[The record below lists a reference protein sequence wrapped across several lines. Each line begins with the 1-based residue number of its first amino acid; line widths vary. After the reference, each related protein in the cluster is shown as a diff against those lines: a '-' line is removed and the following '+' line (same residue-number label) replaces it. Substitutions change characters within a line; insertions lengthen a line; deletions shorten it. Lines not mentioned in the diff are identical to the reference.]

1 MCSIGIDIG
10 KTNIKLVALD
20 RAGGVIGR
28 EEIPTPD
35 DARVVD
41 AVRDLAQRYRDTLN
55 NDSVSLGLS
64 APGLASPDL
73 HMIADLPGGQPAIQG
88 IGWTEALGW
97 PSKVPVLND
106 ANAALYA
113 EAQSGAAAGYRHV
126 FMLTLGTGVG
136 GAVMIDGN
144 LLHGHTGKAGHLG
157 HISIHPDWTKSILG
171 MPGSLE
177 YAFGDWS
184 ISERTGGRFDST
196 KHLVGAH
203 LKGDAEATRCW
214 QEAINHLA
222 RGIASL
228 TNVLDPEIIV
238 IGGGITRAGDA
249 LFEPLRR
256 EVAMLEWCP
265 TGGHV
270 PIVPAELGTDAGAI
284 GAACYA
290 SMCCE
295 RTVTR

>member
-10 KTNIKLVALD
+10 KTNIKLVVLD
-20 RAGGVIGR
+20 RAGEVVGR
-28 EEIPTPD
+28 QEIPTPG

-41 AVRDLAQRYRDTLN
+41 VIHEMAQPYRQTPGHD
-55 NDSVSLGLS
+55 VSLGLS

-73 HMIADLPGGQPAIQG
+73 RMIADLPGGQPMIQG
-88 IGWTEALGW
+88 IDWTGVLGW
-97 PSKVPVLND
+97 PTTVPILND
-106 ANAALYA
+106 ANAALYV
-113 EAQSGAAAGYRHV
+113 EAQSGAAAGHRHV

-144 LLHGHTGKAGHLG
+144 LLQGRTGKAGHLG
-157 HISIHPDWTKSILG
+157 HISIHPDWTQSILG

-177 YAFGDWS
+177 YVFGDWS
-184 ISERTGGRFDST
+184 VSERTDGRFDST
-196 KHLVGAH
+196 KALVDAH
-203 LKGDAEATRCW
+203 RKGDDEATRFW
-214 QEAINHLA
+214 QEAIRHLA

-228 TNVLDPEIIV
+228 TNVLDPDIIV

-249 LFEPLRR
+249 LFEPLRN
-256 EVAMLEWCP
+256 EVAKLEWCP

-290 SMCCE
+290 SMLCE
-295 RTVTR
+295 RTATR